1 MMEFGSSQTVST
13 MLRILGSCQQPAPR
27 FVLFEDIAKRC
38 LALLALT
45 SSQTTVVPLSHL
57 TVFCA
62 KLHSLCWHHWI
73 SHAGHIG
80 PTYDELCV
88 CGWVLCAGMI

>member
-1 MMEFGSSQTVST
+1 MMEFGNSQTVST

-27 FVLFEDIAKRC
+27 FILFEDIVKRC
-38 LALLALT
+38 LALT
-45 SSQTTVVPLSHL
+45 SLSHL
-57 TVFCA
+57 TGFCP

-73 SHAGHIG
+73 SHTGHIG

-88 CGWVLCAGMI
+88 CGWVLYAGMIMSDL